1 MIHLLHH
8 VLQQQFFDHYLKG
21 DPEPRW
27 MREGIHANERG
38 IDQKYDLV
46 K

>member
-8 VLQQQFFDHYLKG
+8 VLQQQFFDHYLK
-21 DPEPRW
+21 DASLPRW
-27 MREGIHANERG
+27 MKEGINIDERG
-38 IDQKYDLV
+38 VDQKYDF